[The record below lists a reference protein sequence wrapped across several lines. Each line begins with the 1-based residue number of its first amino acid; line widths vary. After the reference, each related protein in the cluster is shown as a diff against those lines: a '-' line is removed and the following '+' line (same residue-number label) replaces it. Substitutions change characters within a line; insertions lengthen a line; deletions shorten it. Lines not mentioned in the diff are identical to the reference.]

1 MPRTPQHV
9 TDAELSVLFELWRVP
24 DAMIRELAKRLYRG
38 QEAWQYATV
47 QKLLERLQDKGYV
60 RRLPATSPA
69 RFAATVG
76 RDELIG
82 RLLRAMADRLCQ
94 GSLAPLLIQ
103 LVRSQ
108 PLSAAERQGLRQ
120 LIDHL
125 DAKAGKGS
133 DAKERK

>member
-9 TDAELSVLFELWRVP
+9 TDAELSVLFELWQVP
-24 DAMIRELAKRLYRG
+24 DAMIRELANRLYSG
-38 QEAWQYATV
+38 GEAWQYATV

-60 RRLPATSPA
+60 RRLPSTSPA
-69 RFAATVG
+69 RFAAAVG

-82 RLLRAMADRLCQ
+82 RLLRAMADRLCE

-108 PLSAAERQGLRQ
+108 PMSAAERQGLRQ

-125 DAKAGKGS
+125 DAKARKPGG
-133 DAKERK
+133 AKERK